1 MADEA
6 QRTGGLFIPYP
17 MLGIMMTLVLTLGG
31 GIIGMY
37 VKLDTMNSTMIMRDA
52 DHQRERQQ
60 AWEKIEQLEVYIHN
74 DRERL
79 GKLEER
85 VDGTRQ
91 RSRN

>member
-1 MADEA
+1 MSDEA

-17 MLGIMMTLVLTLGG
+17 LLAIIMTLVITLGG

-37 VKLDTMNSTMIMRDA
+37 VKLDTMNSTMLMRDA

-85 VDGTRQ
+85 LEKR
-91 RSRN
+91 RN

>member
-6 QRTGGLFIPYP
+6 QRSGGIFIPYP
-17 MLGIMMTLVLTLGG
+17 LLGIMMTLILALGG

-37 VKLDTMNSTMIMRDA
+37 VKLDTMNATMLMRDA

-60 AWEKIEQLEVYIHN
+60 AWDKIEQLEVYIHN
-74 DRERL
+74 DRERI

-85 VDGTRQ
+85 TERQQ